1 MLLWNFSAASFFVW
15 TLPQMCGLMQSCL
28 WAIQVVC
35 LTSGLGFCS
44 DMYFQLLDLLLRCVC
59 LSTSYPFN
67 LILKVVGSI
76 PREHTYWQYKKC
88 IARMHCKSLRIKASA
103 KCIKNNNSQ
112 NKHQN
117 QQKNGPVSTKWRFC
131 RGHHSPWLES
141 CRKWVLWT
149 WTWRDSVWKNG
160 L

>member
-1 MLLWNFSAASFFVW
+1 MKLQCSIIFCLNSSPDVWFDAILSLSYTGSLFDLRTWFLLWCAFSAVRPFIKMRVPFH
-15 TLPQMCGLMQSCL
+15 
-28 WAIQVVC
+28 II
-35 LTSGLGFCS
+35 
-44 DMYFQLLDLLLRCVC
+44 
-59 LSTSYPFN
+59 PFN

-88 IARMHCKSLRIKASA
+88 LARMHCKSLWIKASA

-117 QQKNGPVSTKWRFC
+117 QHKNGPVSTKWRFC

-141 CRKWVLWT
+141 CRTWVLWT